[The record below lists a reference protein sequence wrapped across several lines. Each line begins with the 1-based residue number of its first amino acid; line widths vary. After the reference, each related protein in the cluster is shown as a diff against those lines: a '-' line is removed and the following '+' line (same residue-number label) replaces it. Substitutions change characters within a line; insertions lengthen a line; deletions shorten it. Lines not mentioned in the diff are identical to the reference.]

1 MELQHLDFTGILTE
15 LYDGVYFVDRERKIV
30 YWNKG
35 AERISGFS
43 AAEVIGRGCFDNL
56 LTHVDAEGNSLCRGF
71 CPLAKTI
78 ADGRPREAEVF
89 MHHKEGHRI
98 PVLVRASPLHDR
110 DGQVVGG
117 VELFSDL
124 RNILA
129 NNYRVKE
136 LERLALLDNLTQLG
150 NRTYLERVIR
160 VRFEEMKRLDGRF
173 GLLFMDIDHF
183 KNFNDT
189 YGHDVGD
196 RVLQFVANCFIANS
210 RPFDFFGRWGG
221 EEFIGLIRNVDQDEL
236 IEVGNR
242 IRMLIEQSYIIH
254 NQRKL
259 ALTIS
264 LGATMAQAGDTP
276 ELLIKRADNLL
287 YRSKEL
293 GRNCLTF
300 G

>member
-43 AAEVIGRGCFDNL
+43 AAEVIGRGCFDNI
-56 LTHVDAEGNSLCRGF
+56 LTHVDAEGKSLCRGF

-78 ADGRPREAEVF
+78 ADGRHREAEVF

-221 EEFIGLIRNVDQDEL
+221 EEFIGLIRNVTQDEL

-259 ALTIS
+259 AVTIS